1 MSTPD
6 PYGRW
11 SWWMVATFLAGLA
24 YASVVG
30 SVRRLLRA
38 AGVRNL
44 YRETDTLKR
53 QPIHREGGR

>member
-11 SWWMVATFLAGLA
+11 SWWMVATFLAGMA

-30 SVRRLLRA
+30 AVRRLRRA
-38 AGVRNL
+38 FR
-44 YRETDTLKR
+44 
-53 QPIHREGGR
+53 